1 MRIALGSDHAGF
13 DLKQS
18 LLAYVRTLGHEAI
31 DLGAHRLDPADDF
44 VDYAVAVGNCVREGR
59 ADRGIL
65 FCGSGV
71 GATVAANK
79 IPDIIACVCHDAY
92 SARQGVEHDAMNILV
107 LGGRV
112 VGPAL
117 AEELVASF
125 LKASFSGEE
134 RHVRRLRKLSA
145 LDEAKRRDSRSTGQ
159 A

>member
-1 MRIALGSDHAGF
+1 
-13 DLKQS
+13 
-18 LLAYVRTLGHEAI
+18 
-31 DLGAHRLDPADDF
+31 
-44 VDYAVAVGNCVREGR
+44 
-59 ADRGIL
+59 
-65 FCGSGV
+65 
-71 GATVAANK
+71 
-79 IPDIIACVCHDAY
+79 
-92 SARQGVEHDAMNILV
+92 MNILV